1 MSARQEI
8 FAGWGSRDHSAVCLT
23 CRHQHLIPKAEQI
36 SPEPWLD
43 WLAKHPGHQTF
54 VMPHEYLSKLANIA
68 PLQHNADVK
77 SAYGS
82 SATITCTLTGLASDT
97 NLLTGR
103 ESAAVSNSSN
113 YLEVLFAAK
122 VTTGTSPTAAKQ
134 IEVWAYGSVDDTPTY
149 PDVFDGTES
158 AETVT
163 SSDIKPVALKLLA
176 VMPTSNT
183 SDRSYWFGPVSL
195 AAAFGGVV
203 PKNFGVFV
211 THNTGV
217 NLNATA
223 SNQAISY
230 TGIYRTVAP

>member
-1 MSARQEI
+1 
-8 FAGWGSRDHSAVCLT
+8 
-23 CRHQHLIPKAEQI
+23 
-36 SPEPWLD
+36 
-43 WLAKHPGHQTF
+43 LAQG
-54 VMPHEYLSKLANIA
+54 
-68 PLQHNADVK
+68 DVK
-77 SAYGS
+77 TAYGS
-82 SATITCTLTGLASDT
+82 SAAFTITLTGLATDA

-103 ESAAVSNSSN
+103 ESTSVSNTTN
-113 YLEVLFAAK
+113 LYEDYLIGGK